1 MSGPTPSTSTAD
13 PAPPASNL
21 DHKRK
26 KLPAC
31 DVCKLRRLKCNPIPP
46 PGSCPRCRQTGVV
59 CTTTP
64 TVRKKAP
71 PRTGKRIEE
80 AKATYGTADPDTDGY
95 MGASNTPWVGRTKDG
110 ATTLATGIKQPEVEQ
125 TGGPMEAGL
134 DLGEGGVQ
142 NRLGLQQMNGALV
155 AHLLEL
161 YQAIPQSWLPIGVR
175 GKIALQF
182 EAAGR
187 RLEALAPQTEVLAR
201 VTIALTSRLSS
212 HPALFLTSPTSSP
225 IPPFESLTPEY
236 VASHRDLRE
245 FGRRREPAC
254 EELRRRAVDL
264 AWKRGTMVVNC
275 EESMASCYL
284 LELIEGRNNPV
295 AGKPY
300 GSAFVSHLQTI
311 LNQQDQPEC
320 TAKIQNMSLG
330 WSALIMREALHAAN
344 TSRTSHFTATDDL
357 LLCGEVPVSIE
368 EALMETVDDVDVR
381 DSITLFFRPMRPY
394 TYHCARLA
402 RECSEQLTGTF
413 ARRQPLNEHYLTKY
427 LTQLDHLLHLF
438 AVLEA
443 RIAFV
448 LSPAA
453 TSAHS
458 LPAPFETERQFIMRA
473 CLYTLSLAWSSL
485 SLPVYTELS
494 RRVSDLRAPPPGA
507 LPSHAVAERQRLLQ
521 RLELLQRQV
530 HGTVL
535 KGARMVA
542 QCVHEAPSLAFL
554 THLQSENLEKWVRV
568 LLEAKVVEDGGE
580 GITREEREGDLK
592 WMLDGLK
599 SMGWSWTD
607 DGPLIAALEESLGE
621 MSVEHGQPHHQQQ
634 QQPPQNPHLPDLP
647 TSTPLFASIGSFPAQ
662 SVPAFTAAP
671 GVPHTAQQAS
681 NPYSVQPPSFNLP
694 DFLSNTVIPPA
705 GTSTVPPTGVAA
717 PSTGVPPSAS
727 SPVPDL
733 SSLSSLF
740 SGVPPPS
747 SAAPP
752 PSASTAQNSSGAPDF
767 STLISLYSSGALNP
781 LIQAHNLD
789 VNQLAG
795 QFLAGTLDIRGMMS
809 SLGMSSAAEDGA
821 GGGFEGAGLGALG
834 LGLDGTSE
842 GIGSQAGDGQGQPFD
857 VEAMLAEPLFANAG
871 ADEAGGLDDPAADL
885 D

>member
-1 MSGPTPSTSTAD
+1 MSAPAPIPSTSSAAD
-13 PAPPASNL
+13 PPPPPAPAASNL

-31 DVCKLRRLKCNPIPP
+31 DVCKLRRLKCNPVPP

-110 ATTLATGIKQPEVEQ
+110 ATTLATGIKQP
-125 TGGPMEAGL
+125 
-134 DLGEGGVQ
+134 DLSEGDTD

-175 GKIALQF
+175 GRIALQF

-212 HPALFLTSPTSSP
+212 HPALFLTSPSSSR

-264 AWKRGTMVVNC
+264 AWKRGTLVQTC

-311 LNQQDQPEC
+311 LNQQDQPES

-330 WSALIMREALHAAN
+330 WSALIMREALYAAN
-344 TSRTSHFTATDDL
+344 AGRTSHFTATDDL

-413 ARRQPLNEHYLTKY
+413 ARRQTLNEHYLTKY

-494 RRVSDLRAPPPGA
+494 RRTSELRTPAPVA
-507 LPSHAVAERQRLLQ
+507 LLSHAVAERQRLLQ

-568 LLEAKVVEDGGE
+568 LVEAKVVEEGGE
-580 GITREEREGDLK
+580 GITREEREGDLR
-592 WMLDGLK
+592 WMLDGLR

-607 DGPLIAALEESLGE
+607 DAPLIATLEESLGE
-621 MSVEHGQPHHQQQ
+621 TKGVSHQLNHDDD
-634 QQPPQNPHLPDLP
+634 PPDEPALDLP
-647 TSTPLFASIGSFPAQ
+647 TPAPLFNSPAPFPAQ
-662 SVPAFTAAP
+662 GVPAFSSSSSTNLP
-671 GVPHTAQQAS
+671 PPPLSTSAS
-681 NPYSVQPPSFNLP
+681 YAVQPPSFDLP
-694 DFLSNTVIPPA
+694 DFLSSA
-705 GTSTVPPTGVAA
+705 AVPHLAVPSAAATAA
-717 PSTGVPPSAS
+717 PSSAPS
-727 SPVPDL
+727 PMPDL

-747 SAAPP
+747 SSG
-752 PSASTAQNSSGAPDF
+752 PSATAPSAAAAAAAGGEGAAPDF
-767 STLISLYSSGALNP
+767 TTLISLYSSGALNP
-781 LIQAHNLD
+781 LIAAHNLD

-795 QFLAGTLDIRGMMS
+795 QFLAGTLDVAAMMN
-809 SLGMSSAAEDGA
+809 SLGGA
-821 GGGFEGAGLGALG
+821 GGLGLGGLG
-834 LGLDGTSE
+834 LGLEGMAGGGVGGGAGTE
-842 GIGSQAGDGQGQPFD
+842 PDADEEFD
-857 VEAMLAEPLFANAG
+857 VEAMFAEPLFGAEGAGEAG
-871 ADEAGGLDDPAADL
+871 AEDGSV
-885 D
+885 